1 MLGGRVG
8 VGTEAGSRGRARKTA
23 VRRSSDGVK
32 SIRTGVKLPTAS
44 CMMIRLSYPKRS
56 MKLPTECRM
65 MITVSYLLTL
75 SLTLATECRMRI
87 ITLTHLLAASVK
99 LPTECRMMNTT
110 RVNLRPRA
118 VHTAGMAPLASSTAL
133 VTVGLHMNPQPQP
146 CVAMTPSSEAMSGEG
161 LSAASRPACQ
171 EPERPRCTES
181 PMLPIEQLQRS
192 LRIP

>member
-8 VGTEAGSRGRARKTA
+8 VGTEAGSRGQARKTA

-32 SIRTGVKLPTAS
+32 SIRTGVKLPTAC
-44 CMMIRLSYPKRS
+44 CMMMRLSCPKGS

-65 MITVSYLLTL
+65 ILTVSYFLTL

-110 RVNLRPRA
+110 
-118 VHTAGMAPLASSTAL
+118 
-133 VTVGLHMNPQPQP
+133 
-146 CVAMTPSSEAMSGEG
+146 
-161 LSAASRPACQ
+161 
-171 EPERPRCTES
+171 
-181 PMLPIEQLQRS
+181 
-192 LRIP
+192 